1 MARVRE
7 EWQRLALVVFGLL
20 LAVVLLE
27 AGLRIAGLVFVSVQE
42 RRNQLSL
49 REGHTYRVLC
59 IGESTTALGGEDSYP
74 SQLERSLNARGKGV
88 SFSVINRGL
97 PAVTTDVIVGQL
109 EENLARYR
117 PDVVVAMM
125 GINDPP
131 DAEVTDGQRL
141 TAFVEA
147 FRTYKLL
154 RWIWLGTRA
163 RLASWPC
170 SPIPES
176 PA

>member
-20 LAVVLLE
+20 VGVVVLE
-27 AGLRIAGLVFVSVQE
+27 IGLRIAGLVFLSVQE

-49 REGHTYRVLC
+49 HEGHTYRVLC

-88 SFSVINRGL
+88 SFSVINRGI
-97 PAVTTDVIVGQL
+97 PAVTTDVIVGHL
-109 EENLARYR
+109 EESLARYR

-125 GINDPP
+125 GIND
-131 DAEVTDGQRL
+131 
-141 TAFVEA
+141 
-147 FRTYKLL
+147 
-154 RWIWLGTRA
+154 
-163 RLASWPC
+163 
-170 SPIPES
+170 
-176 PA
+176 

>member
-7 EWQRLALVVFGLL
+7 EWQRVALVVFGLL

-27 AGLRIAGLVFVSVQE
+27 AGLRIAGLVFLSVQE
-42 RRNQLSL
+42 RRNELSL
-49 REGHTYRVLC
+49 RDGRTYRVLC

-97 PAVTTDVIVGQL
+97 PAVTTDVIVGHL
-109 EENLARYR
+109 EENLARYG

-125 GINDPP
+125 GINDPA
-131 DAEVTDGQRL
+131 DAARPFCCPTL
-141 TAFVEA
+141 FAKNF
-147 FRTYKLL
+147 
-154 RWIWLGTRA
+154 IIRA
-163 RLASWPC
+163 RTFNP
-170 SPIPES
+170 
-176 PA
+176 